1 MLYTQLFL
9 LVVFILIGLLMLSK
23 LSQIVYPEKT
33 YWRRCEGGFE
43 MVDYNFWTRSWYIL
57 RGL

>member
-1 MLYTQLFL
+1 MLYTGLFL
-9 LVVFILIGLLMLSK
+9 LAVFILIGLLALSK

-43 MVDYNFWTRSWYIL
+43 MVDYNF
-57 RGL
+57 GLVHGTF

>member
-1 MLYTQLFL
+1 MLYTELFL
-9 LVVFILIGLLMLSK
+9 LIVFILIGLLMLSK
-23 LSQIVYPEKT
+23 LSQIIYPEKI

-43 MVDYNFWTRSWYIL
+43 MVDYNFWTRSWHIL

>member
-1 MLYTQLFL
+1 MLYIGLFL
-9 LVVFILIGLLMLSK
+9 LAVFILIGLLSLSK

-43 MVDYNFWTRSWYIL
+43 AVDHNFWTRSWHIL